1 VFAAIASAGGRQ
13 TVVIDPLVNGV
24 TGEQTASTR
33 ALASR
38 LTDLAHERYP
48 QIVIEPFSAA
58 TVSAAPLV
66 MVGTF
71 TPVNA
76 QNQPAGPREAYRFCL
91 VMADLKSGKTLAKS
105 VVRATPQ
112 GINGT
117 PTRSFAD
124 SPAWTDD
131 ANIKGYLNTCQ
142 ATKVGE
148 PIPAIYLN
156 GIVTA
161 AMLSEA
167 MDAYDSGRYQQALE
181 IYTAARATPAGEQS
195 RTYNGLYLSHA
206 KLGQRDQAASAFGD
220 VVEYGL
226 RNKSL
231 AVKLLFRPASTA
243 LIPEP
248 MGPGT
253 YDMWLRQIADRTA
266 RANAC
271 LQVTGHTSA
280 SGSAALNDR
289 LSVLRAEYIKQRLEQ
304 DSAALKGRLIAAGVG
319 AQESLVGTGADD
331 ATDVLDRRVEFK
343 VMPAC

>member
-1 VFAAIASAGGRQ
+1 
-13 TVVIDPLVNGV
+13 
-24 TGEQTASTR
+24 
-33 ALASR
+33 
-38 LTDLAHERYP
+38 
-48 QIVIEPFSAA
+48 
-58 TVSAAPLV
+58 
-66 MVGTF
+66 
-71 TPVNA
+71 
-76 QNQPAGPREAYRFCL
+76 
-91 VMADLKSGKTLAKS
+91 
-105 VVRATPQ
+105 VVRATPP

-181 IYTAARATPAGEQS
+181 TYTAARATPAGEQL

-220 VVEYGL
+220 VVDYGL
-226 RNKSL
+226 RNNSL

-243 LIPEP
+243 LISDP

-253 YDMWLRQIADRTA
+253 YDMWLHQIADRTA

-280 SGSAALNDR
+280 SGSPALNER
-289 LSVLRAEYIKQRLEQ
+289 LSVLRAEYVKGRLEQ
-304 DSAALKGRLIAAGVG
+304 DAGALKGRVLAAGAG
-319 AQESLVGTGADD
+319 SQETLVGTGTDD
-331 ATDVLDRRVEFK
+331 ATDALDRRVEFK
-343 VMPAC
+343 VVPAC